1 MDKFLTKI
9 HLGYDCNFKIETI
22 KVLKDTKNGK
32 YIGVDDEG
40 KAIYETLPS
49 RIWITEKGKFDSH
62 TLGEIKKDAKGFY
75 VTILGTAG
83 TEYYKYRLK
92 EALTA
97 ELECLCGTLEDKK
110 NKALEKIRKVETSLQ
125 KAKNA
130 LKKAREIAV

>member
-32 YIGVDDEG
+32 YIGLDDEG

-62 TLGEIKKDAKGFY
+62 TLGEIKRGSKGYY
-75 VTILGTAG
+75 VTILGMAAIA
-83 TEYYKYRLK
+83 YYKQRLK
-92 EALTA
+92 EALIA
-97 ELECLCGTLEDKK
+97 DFECLCGTLEDKK
-110 NKALEKIRKVETSLQ
+110 NKALEKIREAETSLL
-125 KAKNA
+125 KAKKA